1 MRSNDREYNSS
12 TGVLSVM
19 ASLEKSRNPL
29 QTGGWRRASF
39 HARALATALQD
50 ARTATEPRRCRRPG
64 KDCARNTSVQSCG
77 HAGGPATERK
87 VALCALRF
95 QNRKIG
101 CVANMT
107 DRFSPVRGS
116 EAVTRRDAVSVST
129 VDLAMPPP
137 KRVVG
142 HGQNCG
148 LSEPSAGNVSDGI
161 GTSQSKR
168 ESNFP

>member
-1 MRSNDREYNSS
+1 MLRIVVSRKTVFKRTRWQKKRLCKIHGKPIRPSRWR
-12 TGVLSVM
+12 TGH
-19 ASLEKSRNPL
+19 RT
-29 QTGGWRRASF
+29 TGCA
-39 HARALATALQD
+39 D
-50 ARTATEPRRCRRPG
+50 CYRTKKMPPRRKG
-64 KDCARNTSVQSCG
+64 CARNTSFRLFGSV
-77 HAGGPATERK
+77 GGPGTERK

-95 QNRKIG
+95 QNLKIG

-161 GTSQSKR
+161 GTSQSER
-168 ESNFP
+168 ESNFL

>member
-1 MRSNDREYNSS
+1 MRGLLPDEKGTYGPEKTVQGTQASN
-12 TGVLSVM
+12 LS
-19 ASLEKSRNPL
+19 
-29 QTGGWRRASF
+29 
-39 HARALATALQD
+39 
-50 ARTATEPRRCRRPG
+50 
-64 KDCARNTSVQSCG
+64 G

-87 VALCALRF
+87 VALCALMF

-129 VDLAMPPP
+129 AVLAMRPP
-137 KRVVG
+137 KRGVG

-148 LSEPSAGNVSDGI
+148 VSEPSAGNASDGI
-161 GTSQSKR
+161 GTFQSKR
-168 ESNFP
+168 